1 MMREP
6 WFWRERTL
14 AARAAA
20 GLLAPAAA
28 LYDAGQRLRAA
39 RARPAKP
46 PLPVFCVGA
55 ATLGGVGKTPFA
67 LLLAETLKRLGER
80 PHFLTRGYGG
90 GRAGPLQVDP
100 SVHDARAVGDEAL
113 LLARAAPVWIA
124 RARPRGAAAAFLA
137 GASAL
142 VMDDGFQNP
151 SLEKTLSFLI
161 VDAADPAGNGRIFP
175 AGPLREPLARA
186 AARADAIVIAG
197 VEPDGA
203 GPSISDGEGKP
214 RFRVRLEPRERP
226 APRRAL
232 AFCGVGR
239 PERFFALLET
249 QGFELAARRPFP
261 DHHPFTEAEIGALR
275 REAKRL
281 GAALVT
287 TEKDFV
293 RLPPAWREDVAVLP
307 VAMRI
312 DDPAGLERL
321 AKKAL
326 AAFHAP
332 DTEKA

>member
-1 MMREP
+1 MNREP
-6 WFWRERTL
+6 WFWRERSL

-67 LLLAETLKRLGER
+67 LLLAETLKELGER

-90 GRAGPLQVDP
+90 GLAGPLQVDS
-100 SVHDARAVGDEAL
+100 SVHDASDVGDEAL
-113 LLARAAPVWIA
+113 LLARAAPVWVA
-124 RARPRGAAAAFLA
+124 RMRPKGAVEAARA
-137 GASAL
+137 GASVI

-161 VDAADPAGNGRIFP
+161 VDATDPAGNGRVFP

-197 VEPDGA
+197 AQTEARLAVACGD
-203 GPSISDGEGKP
+203 SKP
-214 RFRVRLEPRERP
+214 LFRVRLEPRGGL
-226 APRRAL
+226 APQRAL

-239 PERFFALLET
+239 PQRFFALLEA

-261 DHHPFTEAEIGALR
+261 DHHPFTKTQIEALR

-293 RLPPAWREDVAVLP
+293 RLPPAWRKDIAVLP

-312 DDPAGLERL
+312 DDPAGFGRL
-321 AKKAL
+321 LKKAI
-326 AAFHAP
+326 ADFRAP
-332 DTEKA
+332 DAEQA